1 MAGYFHVCDH
11 LADSMDEELG
21 LYVAEGLEGV
31 LAMSHFRMCVPHN
44 TFGQDGFLADQ
55 RDSNL
60 GWETAIRD
68 LIHSIQML
76 DDEVFELVGGDDG
89 FRCIRK
95 TLNNEGEDG
104 GFNRAPGSCRVG
116 VPPPSSEAFVNEG
129 EGCDHFGETLVVFKE
144 ADDKVGGRV
153 GRPGCDEID
162 GSGRKIIQ
170 GHGRTVL
177 DRPG

>member
-1 MAGYFHVCDH
+1 M
-11 LADSMDEELG
+11 
-21 LYVAEGLEGV
+21 AEGLEDV
-31 LAMSHFRMCVPHN
+31 PAMSHFGVCIPYS
-44 TFGQDGFLADQ
+44 TLGQDGFLADQ
-55 RDSNL
+55 RDSDS
-60 GWETAIRD
+60 GSETAIRD
-68 LIHSIQML
+68 KIHSIQML
-76 DDEVFELVGGDDG
+76 NVEVFELVGGDDG
-89 FRCIRK
+89 FLCIGK
-95 TLNNEGEDG
+95 TLNTEGEDG
-104 GFNRAPGSCRVG
+104 GLNRAPGGCRVG
-116 VPPPSSEAFVNEG
+116 VPPPGSAAFVNEG